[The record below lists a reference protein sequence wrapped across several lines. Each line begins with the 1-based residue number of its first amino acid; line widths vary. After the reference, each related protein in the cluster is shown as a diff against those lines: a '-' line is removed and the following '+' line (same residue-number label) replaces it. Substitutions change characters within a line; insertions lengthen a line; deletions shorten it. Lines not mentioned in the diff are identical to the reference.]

1 MSSVYS
7 ACFSFRLAKEFFL
20 QDFGEADDGVE
31 RGAQLVRHVGEELRL
46 VAVGGFDLAA
56 LFLDLAKQPGVLD
69 RQDGLGGEGFQK
81 LDDFGAKLAGG
92 FSPYHQAADDAVFAQ
107 QGNSQAGAKAEALQQ
122 LAHARRVSALFEDIG
137 DLDRF
142 TR

>member
-7 ACFSFRLAKEFFL
+7 ACFSLSSPNSLSCRTSEKPMMALS
-20 QDFGEADDGVE
+20 GV
-31 RGAQLVRHVGEELRL
+31 RKLVRHVGEELRL

-56 LFLDLAKQPGVLD
+56 LVLDLAEQPGVLD
-69 RQDGLGGEGFQK
+69 RQHGLGGEGFQK

-122 LAHARRVSALFEDIG
+122 LAHARRVRALFEDIG
-137 DLDRF
+137 DLYRF

>member
-1 MSSVYS
+1 M
-7 ACFSFRLAKEFFL
+7 
-20 QDFGEADDGVE
+20 
-31 RGAQLVRHVGEELRL
+31 RHVGEELRL

-92 FSPYHQAADDAVFAQ
+92 FSPYHQAADDAVFAE

-122 LAHARRVSALFEDIG
+122 LTHSQRIRVLFEDVW
-137 DLDRF
+137 DLYGF